1 MTTLYLCY
9 QSLLEPLTWT
19 QVVAY
24 LEGLSRAGYRTVLL
38 TFEPRRLTAA
48 EVDRWRARLAAKG
61 VIWHWLRYHKC
72 PTVPATAWDVLA
84 GVVTGMRLAR
94 RYGARILH
102 ARNHVPGLMALAL
115 KRLVGAKLLFD
126 LRGFMAEE
134 YVDAGVWPPD
144 RALFRL
150 TKRVERALVRAADA
164 IVVLTHQAKDL
175 VRRWYPKES
184 AGKLI
189 QVIPCC
195 VDLRQWPGP
204 SPAAG
209 PQARAEEKVTVVYVG
224 KLGGWY
230 LVREMAAFV
239 AAAKEMIPGLRWQ
252 VWTQS
257 DPRTFRDLLAAQGL
271 NGHVAVGRLP
281 PEALRQELVKAQAGL
296 SLIRPCLSKLS
307 SSPTKVGEYLAAGL
321 PVVSSAGIG
330 DLDGLLLGNGDRGPV
345 GVLVRGFTAEAY
357 REAVPQLLRLLADP
371 ATPRRCRRVA
381 EEYFDLERVGWP
393 RYRQVYEHLAGST
406 PLEPTR
412 SGSAVLAEQRGV
424 VPASESS

>member
-1 MTTLYLCY
+1 MTTLYFCY
-9 QSLLEPLTWT
+9 QSVLEPLTWT

-24 LEGLSRAGYRTVLL
+24 LEGVVLAGHRAVLL
-38 TFEPRRLTAA
+38 TFEPRQLAPA
-48 EVDRWRARLAAKG
+48 EVDLWRARLARKG
-61 VIWHWLRYHKC
+61 IIWHWLRYHKR
-72 PTVPATAWDVLA
+72 PTVPATAWDVTA
-84 GVVTGMRLAR
+84 GVVTGLRLVR
-94 RYGARILH
+94 RYRVRILH
-102 ARNHVPGLMALAL
+102 VRNHVPGLMALAL
-115 KRLVGAKLLFD
+115 KRLTAARLLFD

-134 YVDAGVWPPD
+134 YVDGGVWPPD

-164 IVVLTHQAKDL
+164 VVVLTHQAKAL
-175 VRRWYPKES
+175 VRRWYPEES

-195 VDLRQWPGP
+195 VDLRQFPGP
-204 SPAAG
+204 VPAPRSRTG
-209 PQARAEEKVTVVYVG
+209 GEDQTTIVYVG

-230 LVREMAAFV
+230 LAREMAAFV

-257 DPRTFRDLLAAQGL
+257 DPGTFRDLLAAQGL
-271 NGHVAVGRLP
+271 NGHVTVGRLP

-330 DLDGLLLGNGDRGPV
+330 DLDGLLLGDGDRGPV

-357 REAVPQLLRLLADP
+357 REAVPQLLHLLADP

-393 RYRQVYEHLAGST
+393 RYCQVYQHLAG
-406 PLEPTR
+406 
-412 SGSAVLAEQRGV
+412 G
-424 VPASESS
+424 